1 MTEKLEDIELRS
13 EEVQELLTKVPN
25 WMIRW
30 GNIVILALLLSL
42 LLVSWVVKYPDI
54 ITTQIIV
61 TTTPPPEKLVANSS
75 GRLEKILIA
84 DRQKI
89 EKNSPLAVIENTAN
103 YSDVFLLKA
112 HIDSVKINAD
122 GLSFPF
128 ENLPPLQL
136 GNIETAFALFEK
148 EYLNYVQ
155 YKDLKPYSIDG
166 NAQQFESYQ
175 LKERLQLLI
184 EQKEIGQTE
193 LNLKKKELERFKQL
207 HQKGVI
213 STQEWE
219 TKNIDYLQQEKN
231 IRNLSSQISQTR
243 SSINDLNK
251 NSQNTQVNK
260 SKDDINLYRNTIQA
274 LNQLKKSI
282 SDWEQAYVL
291 RSTIAGEVSFLQVW
305 SENQFV
311 NVGDN
316 VFSIIPSSDKDFVG
330 KVKAPAQ
337 NSGKLK
343 IGQEVQIRL
352 VNYPDREFG
361 IIKGKVKSISLI
373 PDKEGNLLL
382 DISLPNGLQT
392 SYQKQIDFQQEM
404 SGTADIITEDLR
416 LIERLLYQFRDVF
429 RR

>member
-1 MTEKLEDIELRS
+1 MPENKEIELRS
-13 EEVQELLTKVPN
+13 EEVQDILTRIPH

-30 GNIVILALLLSL
+30 GNLVILALLLSL
-42 LLVSWVVKYPDI
+42 FLVSWVVKYPDI
-54 ITTQIIV
+54 IKTDIII
-61 TTTPPPEKLVANSS
+61 TTTLPPEKLVSNSS
-75 GRLEKILIA
+75 GRFEKILVT

-89 EKNSPLAVIENTAN
+89 EKNSPLAVIENTAS
-103 YSDVFLLKA
+103 YKDVFLLKTLT
-112 HIDSVKINAD
+112 DSVKITTD
-122 GLSFPF
+122 ELLFPF

-136 GNIETAFALFEK
+136 GNVETAFALFEK
-148 EYLNYVQ
+148 EYLNYKQ
-155 YKDLKPYSIDG
+155 YKELKPYFIDG
-166 NAQQFESYQ
+166 KAQQYESIQ
-175 LKERLQLLI
+175 LKERLQLLL

-193 LNLKKKELERFKQL
+193 LSLKKKELERFKLL

-219 TKNIDYLQQEKN
+219 TKNIDYLQEEKN

-243 SSINDLNK
+243 SSMNDLNK
-251 NSQNTQVNK
+251 NSQNTKVNK
-260 SKDDINLYRNTIQA
+260 SKDDINLFRNTIQA
-274 LNQLKKSI
+274 LNQLKKAI
-282 SDWEQAYVL
+282 EDWDQAYVL
-291 RSTIAGEVSFLQVW
+291 RSTISGKVAFLQVW

-316 VFSIIPSSDKDFVG
+316 VFSIIPLNDTNFVG

-352 VNYPDREFG
+352 ANYPDREFG

-373 PDKEGNLLL
+373 PDKEGNLSF
-382 DISLPNGLQT
+382 DISLPNGLAT
-392 SYQKQIDFQQEM
+392 SYQKQINFQQEM
-404 SGTADIITEDLR
+404 SGTANIVTEDLR

>member
-1 MTEKLEDIELRS
+1 MPNNNEIELRS
-13 EEVQELLTKVPN
+13 EEVQEILTRMPH

-30 GNIVILALLLSL
+30 GNLVILGLLFSL
-42 LLVSWVVKYPDI
+42 FLVSWVVRYPDI
-54 ITTQIIV
+54 ITAEIIV
-61 TTTPPPEKLVANSS
+61 TTTLPPEKLVSNSS
-75 GRLEKILIA
+75 GRFEKILVS

-89 EKNSPLAVIENTAN
+89 EENTPLAIIENTAN
-103 YSDVFLLKA
+103 YKDVFLLKN
-112 HIDSVKINAD
+112 HIDSVKIGTE
-122 GLSFPF
+122 GLLFSF
-128 ENLPPLQL
+128 EKLPPLQL
-136 GNIETAFALFEK
+136 GNIETAYALFEK
-148 EYLNYVQ
+148 EYLYYMQ
-155 YKDLKPYSIDG
+155 YRDLQPYAIDG
-166 NAQQFESYQ
+166 NAQQYESNQ
-175 LKERLQLLI
+175 LKERLQLLL

-193 LNLKKKELERFKQL
+193 LSLKKKELERFKLL

-213 STQEWE
+213 SAQEWE
-219 TKNIDYLQQEKN
+219 NKNIDYLQQEKN

-251 NSQNTQVNK
+251 SSQNTRVNK
-260 SKDDINLYRNTIQA
+260 TKDDINLYRNTIQA

-291 RSTIAGEVSFLQVW
+291 RSTIAGEVTYLQVW

-311 NVGDN
+311 SIGDN
-316 VFSIIPSSDKDFVG
+316 VFSIIPSSDKNFVG

-352 VNYPDREFG
+352 ANYPDREFG
-361 IIKGKVKSISLI
+361 ILKGKVKSISLL

-382 DISLPNGLQT
+382 DISLPDGLAT
-392 SYQKQIDFQQEM
+392 SYNKQISFQQEM
-404 SGTADIITEDLR
+404 SGTADIVTEDLR

>member
-1 MTEKLEDIELRS
+1 MPDYKEIELRS
-13 EEVQELLTKVPN
+13 EEVQDILTRIPH
-25 WMIRW
+25 WIIRW
-30 GNIVILALLLSL
+30 GNLVIFALLLSL
-42 LLVSWVVKYPDI
+42 FIVSWMVKYPDI
-54 ITTQIIV
+54 IQTEIIV
-61 TTTPPPEKLVANSS
+61 TTTLPPEKLVANSS
-75 GRLEKILIA
+75 GRFEKILVS

-89 EKNSPLAVIENTAN
+89 DKNAPLAIIENTSN
-103 YSDVFLLKA
+103 YEDIFLLKTY
-112 HIDSVKINAD
+112 IDSVKINAN
-122 GLSFPF
+122 GFLFPF
-128 ENLPPLQL
+128 ENLPPLKL

-148 EYLNYVQ
+148 EYLNYKQ

-175 LKERLQLLI
+175 LIERLQLLL

-193 LNLKKKELERFKQL
+193 LNLKKKELERFKLL

-213 STQEWE
+213 SVQEWE

-251 NSQNTQVNK
+251 NSQNTQVSK

-291 RSTIAGEVSFLQVW
+291 RSTIEGEVSFLQVW
-305 SENQFV
+305 SENQFI

-330 KVKAPAQ
+330 KVKAAAH

-352 VNYPDREFG
+352 ANYPDREFG

-382 DISLPNGLQT
+382 DISLPDGLQT
-392 SYQKQIDFQQEM
+392 SYQKQINFQQEM

>member
-1 MTEKLEDIELRS
+1 MPDYKEIELRS
-13 EEVQELLTKVPN
+13 EEVQEILTRIPH

-30 GNIVILALLLSL
+30 GNLVILALLLSL
-42 LLVSWVVKYPDI
+42 FLVSWVVKYPDI
-54 ITTQIIV
+54 IKTDIIV
-61 TTTPPPEKLVANSS
+61 TTTLPPEKLVANSS

-89 EKNSPLAVIENTAN
+89 KKNTPLAVIENTAN
-103 YSDVFLLKA
+103 YKDVFLLKTY
-112 HIDSVKINAD
+112 IDSVKINAN
-122 GLSFPF
+122 GFLFPF

-136 GNIETAFALFEK
+136 GNIETAFALLEK
-148 EYLNYVQ
+148 EYLNYIQ

-166 NAQQFESYQ
+166 NAQQYESKQ

-193 LNLKKKELERFKQL
+193 LNLKKKELERFKLL

-213 STQEWE
+213 SAQEWE

-274 LNQLKKSI
+274 FNQLKKSI

-291 RSTIAGEVSFLQVW
+291 RSTITGEVTFLQVW

-316 VFSIIPSSDKDFVG
+316 VFSIIPTTYKNFVG

-352 VNYPDREFG
+352 ANYPDREFG
-361 IIKGKVKSISLI
+361 IINGKVKSISLI

-382 DISLPNGLQT
+382 DISLPDGLQT
-392 SYQKQIDFQQEM
+392 SYQKQINFQQEM

>member
-89 EKNSPLAVIENTAN
+89 EKNTPLAVIENTAN
-103 YSDVFLLKA
+103 HKDVFLLKSC
-112 HIDSVKINAD
+112 IDSLRINND
-122 GLSFPF
+122 GFLFSF
-128 ENLPPLQL
+128 ENLPLLQL

-148 EYLNYVQ
+148 EYSNYIQ

-193 LNLKKKELERFKQL
+193 LSLKKKELERFKL
-207 HQKGVI
+207 LYERGVI
-213 STQEWE
+213 SAQEWE

-231 IRNLSSQISQTR
+231 IRSLYSQISQIK

-282 SDWEQAYVL
+282 SDWEQAFVL
-291 RSTIAGEVSFLQVW
+291 RSTIAGEVTFLQVW

-316 VFSIIPSSDKDFVG
+316 VFSIIPTADKNFVG

-352 VNYPDREFG
+352 ANYPDREFG

-382 DISLPNGLQT
+382 DISLSSGLST

>member
-1 MTEKLEDIELRS
+1 MPDNKQIELRS
-13 EEVQELLTKVPN
+13 EEVQEILTRIPH

-30 GNIVILALLLSL
+30 GNLVILALLLSL
-42 LLVSWVVKYPDI
+42 FLVSWMVKYPDLI
-54 ITTQIIV
+54 QTEIIV
-61 TTTPPPEKLVANSS
+61 TTALPPEKLVAKSA
-75 GRLEKILIA
+75 GRFEKILVS
-84 DRQKI
+84 DRQQI
-89 EKNSPLAVIENTAN
+89 VKNTPLAIIENTAN
-103 YSDVFLLKA
+103 YADVFRLKTQ
-112 HIDSVKINAD
+112 IDAVKVTAE
-122 GLSFPF
+122 GFAFPF
-128 ENLPPLQL
+128 EKLTSLQL

-148 EYLNYVQ
+148 EYQNYLQ
-155 YKDLKPYSIDG
+155 YKDLKPYAIEG
-166 NAQQFESYQ
+166 NSQQFESKQ
-175 LKERLQLLI
+175 LKERLQLLL

-193 LNLKKKELERFKQL
+193 LSLKKKELERYQML

-231 IRNLSSQISQTR
+231 IRNLSSLISQTR
-243 SSINDLNK
+243 SSINDLSK
-251 NSQNTQVNK
+251 DSQNTQVNK

-274 LNQLKKSI
+274 FNQLKKSI

-291 RSTIAGEVSFLQVW
+291 RSTIAGEVSYLQVW

-316 VFSIIPSSDKDFVG
+316 VFSIIPTVEKNFVG

-352 VNYPDREFG
+352 ANYPDREFG
-361 IIKGKVKSISLI
+361 IIQGKVQSISMI
-373 PDKEGNLLL
+373 PDKDGNLLL
-382 DISLPNGLQT
+382 DISLPHGLQT
-392 SYQKQIDFQQEM
+392 SYHKQINFQQEM
-404 SGTADIITEDLR
+404 SGTAAIITEDLR
-416 LIERLLYQFRDVF
+416 LIERLLYQFRDFF

>member
-1 MTEKLEDIELRS
+1 MSENKQIELRS
-13 EEVQELLTKVPN
+13 EEVQEILTRIPH

-30 GNIVILALLLSL
+30 GNLVILALLLSL
-42 LLVSWVVKYPDI
+42 FLVSWMVKYPDLI
-54 ITTQIIV
+54 QTEIIV
-61 TTTPPPEKLVANSS
+61 TTALPPEKLVANSA
-75 GRLEKILIA
+75 GRFEKILVS

-89 EKNSPLAVIENTAN
+89 LKNTPLAIIENTAN
-103 YSDVFLLKA
+103 YTDVFRLKA
-112 HIDSVKINAD
+112 QIDAVKVTAE
-122 GLSFPF
+122 GFAFPF
-128 ENLPPLQL
+128 ENLTSLQL

-148 EYLNYVQ
+148 EYLNYLQ
-155 YKDLKPYSIDG
+155 YKNLKPHAIEG
-166 NAQQFESYQ
+166 NSQQFESKQ
-175 LKERLQLLI
+175 LKERLQLLL

-193 LNLKKKELERFKQL
+193 LGLKKKELERYQML

-231 IRNLSSQISQTR
+231 IRNLSSLISQTR
-243 SSINDLNK
+243 SSINDLSK
-251 NSQNTQVNK
+251 DSQNTQVNK

-274 LNQLKKSI
+274 FNQLKKSI

-291 RSTIAGEVSFLQVW
+291 RSTIAGEVSYLQVW

-316 VFSIIPSSDKDFVG
+316 VFSIIPTAEKNFVG

-352 VNYPDREFG
+352 ANYPDREFG
-361 IIKGKVKSISLI
+361 IIQGKVQSISMI
-373 PDKEGNLLL
+373 PDKDGNLLL
-382 DISLPNGLQT
+382 DISLPHGLQT
-392 SYQKQIDFQQEM
+392 SYHKQISFQQEM
-404 SGTADIITEDLR
+404 SGTAAIITEDLR
-416 LIERLLYQFRDVF
+416 LIERLLYQFRDF
-429 RR
+429 FSR